1 MQDSP
6 IFLPLREQ
14 RARLRASTL
23 TATELAEASIAAY
36 QQRGKHD
43 HAYLT
48 WNGEQALAGYL
59 RRDRDAY
66 LRGLFSAAA

>member
-1 MQDSP
+1 MQNSP

-14 RARLRASTL
+14 HERLRTGTL
-23 TATELAEASIAAY
+23 TATALVEAAIAAY

-48 WNGEQALAGYL
+48 WNGEQALAMAKAA
-59 RRDRDAY
+59 DAV
-66 LRGLFSAAA
+66 LAQGGDAGR